1 MIDYLFV
8 IHYNKIK
15 LMRLIPNTKRGA
27 KTVPRPK
34 LVDKSTMKALRVPD
48 ELLSRIENSIQS
60 NSPYAR
66 INFSEF
72 AIDALEEKIKKIEK
86 KQQGY

>member
-1 MIDYLFV
+1 
-8 IHYNKIK
+8 
-15 LMRLIPNTKRGA
+15 
-27 KTVPRPK
+27 
-34 LVDKSTMKALRVPD
+34 MKALRVPD